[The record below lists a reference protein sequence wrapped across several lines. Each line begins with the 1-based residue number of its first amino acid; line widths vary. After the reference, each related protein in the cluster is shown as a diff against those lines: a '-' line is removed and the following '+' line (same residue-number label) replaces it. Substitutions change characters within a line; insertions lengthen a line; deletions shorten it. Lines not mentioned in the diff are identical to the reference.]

1 MPDPMPE
8 KEVLIVDDE
17 VGVRDVLGGILQD
30 NGYEV
35 DQAGTVAEAKQLL
48 ATHRYG
54 VVFVDWRLP
63 DGDGAAIA
71 NLAAEFGTYAFLMS
85 GYLRRMLPG
94 NIDPRRTIMK
104 PIKRDELL
112 ATVRACIGAPTARDK
127 APP

>member
-1 MPDPMPE
+1 MPSQFMPQ

-17 VGVRDVLGGILQD
+17 AGVRDVLAGILQD

-48 ATHRYG
+48 AAHRYG

-71 NLAAEFGTYAFLMS
+71 NLAAEVGSYAFVMS
-85 GYLRRMLPG
+85 GYLRRMVAG
-94 NIDPRRTIMK
+94 NVDPRRTIMK
-104 PIKRDELL
+104 PIKRHELL
-112 ATVRACIGAPTARDK
+112 ATVRACIGMPTGGK